1 MLLMSGLIAVTS
13 CSTIRS
19 GTTSSE
25 FCSGL
30 LGAGGVSQGVS
41 CVLVLTCSGPEQSG
55 CLSVRAVLFFVFIPM
70 LFSVRSGLA
79 GLRRF
84 RKQRSYHSS
93 LGGFASDAFVAL
105 SSGYTCH
112 SGAAVIA
119 GAGIREL
126 PDSARSAIP
135 EACARMGEIRDGP
148 PDYGLSAGPCQKVI
162 VRRFL
167 RASGRSPS
175 GENKAACAVPR
186 SA

>member
-1 MLLMSGLIAVTS
+1 MTS

-19 GTTSSE
+19 ETTSSE

-112 SGAAVIA
+112 SGAAGIYCRSRNTGIA
-119 GAGIREL
+119 GFGAVSYSRSLRPDGGDKGRAAG
-126 PDSARSAIP
+126 
-135 EACARMGEIRDGP
+135 
-148 PDYGLSAGPCQKVI
+148 
-162 VRRFL
+162 L
-167 RASGRSPS
+167 RLVGRPVSESHRPKISPS
-175 GENKAACAVPR
+175 QWAIAVRGE
-186 SA
+186 